1 MPKIRA
7 ENKKPQLLQR
17 QEAPKEPIK
26 ALSKET
32 ITPEIAA
39 FVVKEYLLPIFESD
53 GKKLLKNKKR
63 EQPSEEQDFSSLI
76 SQSNTVFSELKLSGI
91 LLDGMNAVKQQIK
104 LKEQQFQD
112 QAQRMEYVEKQNR
125 EYA

>member
-7 ENKKPQLLQR
+7 ENKKPHLLLR
-17 QEAPKEPIK
+17 KEAPKEPIK

-53 GKKLLKNKKR
+53 GKKILKNKKR
-63 EQPSEEQDFSSLI
+63 EQAAEEQDFSSLI

-91 LLDGMNAVKQQIK
+91 LLDGMNAVKQQMK
-104 LKEQQFQD
+104 LKE
-112 QAQRMEYVEKQNR
+112 
-125 EYA
+125 